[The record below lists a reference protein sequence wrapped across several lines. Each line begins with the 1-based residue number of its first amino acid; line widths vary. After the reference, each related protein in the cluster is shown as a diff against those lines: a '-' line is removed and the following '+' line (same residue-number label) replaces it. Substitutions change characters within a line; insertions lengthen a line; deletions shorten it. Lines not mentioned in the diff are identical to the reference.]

1 MDFGRDS
8 YGNGE
13 EEDESHVPIISKDY
27 VGEMRTWHI
36 NKANDFTFHYIK
48 FLGQEM
54 KLRCKESFGQLRM
67 SDVMK
72 TRRTRSARSV

>member
-1 MDFGRDS
+1 
-8 YGNGE
+8 
-13 EEDESHVPIISKDY
+13 
-27 VGEMRTWHI
+27 MRTWYI

-54 KLRCKESFGQLRM
+54 KVRCKESFGQLSM

-72 TRRTRSARSV
+72 PEELDLHVLFNNP